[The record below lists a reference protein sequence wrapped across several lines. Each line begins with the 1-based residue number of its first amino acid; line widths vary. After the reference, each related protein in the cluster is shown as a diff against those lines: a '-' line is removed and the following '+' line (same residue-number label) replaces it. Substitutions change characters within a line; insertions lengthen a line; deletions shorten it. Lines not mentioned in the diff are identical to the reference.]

1 MEKMADKK
9 YRLNRSFTNRNSKFK
24 KDNKFKEEVKRIPP
38 SMFNEEFIHNFEHL
52 KLGKGDS
59 SNYEHIFED
68 IEIEK
73 FVELTP

>member
-1 MEKMADKK
+1 M
-9 YRLNRSFTNRNSKFK
+9 TVT
-24 KDNKFKEEVKRIPP
+24 KEEVKRIPP

-52 KLGKGDS
+52 KWGKGDS